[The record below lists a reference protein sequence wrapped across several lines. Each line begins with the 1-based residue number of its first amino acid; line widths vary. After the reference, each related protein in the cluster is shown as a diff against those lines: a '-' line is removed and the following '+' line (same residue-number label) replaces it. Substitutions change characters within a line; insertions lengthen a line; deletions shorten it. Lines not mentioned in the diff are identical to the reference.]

1 MPVKDSSSKYDVT
14 RADINTKEREI
25 EYLKKMIEKA
35 RDTEEDLGNHHNRPC
50 CWKRHQAL
58 ARPDKI
64 HRKGERLKACEEP
77 IKSRQNSW

>member
-14 RADINTKEREI
+14 RADINTKEQEI

-35 RDTEEDLGNHHNRPC
+35 RDTEEDLGNNHNRPC
-50 CWKRHQAL
+50 YWKRYKAL

-77 IKSRQNSW
+77 IKSRQNS